1 MNNSRIEQM
10 VVSGNTYNG
19 VWLYGQSGQCNGN
32 TIADCTI
39 SDNANYGVYLYG
51 RYGQCSGNRV
61 HGNQVSKNTTKGI
74 RLLYADGNRV
84 EANNVWGTTGDG
96 TTYGIQTET
105 GASNFIL
112 KNTCVGNGT
121 NYELDSDDTFGP
133 VVEAAGELGTA
144 DGASHPWA
152 NFSR

>member
-10 VVSGNTYNG
+10 VLSDNTDDG
-19 VWLYGQSGQCNGN
+19 VTLYGRDGQCDGN

-39 SDNANYGVYLYG
+39 SGNDSYGVYFDG
-51 RYGQCSGNRV
+51 SNFGQCNGNRV

-74 RLLYADGNRV
+74 SLLYADGNRV

-112 KNTCVGNGT
+112 KNTCMGNGT
-121 NYELDSDDTFGP
+121 NYDLDSNDTAGP
-133 VVEAAGELGTA
+133 IVSASGYLSGT
-144 DGASHPWA
+144 DPWA